1 MAENGTNGYSV
12 PEIELII
19 KVKAKVNRWKDEK
32 NDKLK
37 DRKTERQK
45 RQRDRKTERR
55 KDKGEKKTKNA
66 IFNTFYF

>member
-45 RQRDRKTERR
+45 DRKTERQGR
-55 KDKGEKKTKNA
+55 K
-66 IFNTFYF
+66 